1 MAWQRLIKAADDQ
14 SVLSLTSEF
23 KWSGKFKA
31 FSFTTGER
39 KKLQIF
45 LFFLSFACVEEEET
59 SYFSLHNAN
68 QTVKNFETFKL
79 KRNYVHLDPSE
90 NRTDRSA
97 VQLNRGNSNFNK
109 EKTVEERHNI

>member
-1 MAWQRLIKAADDQ
+1 MIKVFFPLLP
-14 SVLSLTSEF
+14 SLSEVVSLRHFLLQLAKEKNCT
-23 KWSGKFKA
+23 
-31 FSFTTGER
+31 FSF
-39 KKLQIF
+39 F
-45 LFFLSFACVEEEET
+45 SLSFACVEEEET